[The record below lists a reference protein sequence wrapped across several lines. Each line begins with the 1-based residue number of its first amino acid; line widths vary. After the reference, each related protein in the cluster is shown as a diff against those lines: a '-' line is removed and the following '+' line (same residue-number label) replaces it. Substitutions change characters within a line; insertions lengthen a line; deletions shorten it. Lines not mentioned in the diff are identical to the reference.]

1 MFKESI
7 HLELKKEYVKDILK
21 TVIAFANT
29 SGGKIYIGIDDD
41 GKVLGVQKLDTDI
54 LKLSNS
60 IRDSIKPDITL
71 FTSILVEKIDGKDVI
86 VVDVQKGVS
95 SPYYLTDKGIRP
107 SGVYVRQGA
116 SSVPATDV
124 AILKMIRDTDGDNF
138 EELRSLNQNLDFDFL
153 KKEFEDAN
161 IKLEHSQ
168 MRTFNIIDEDG
179 LYTNLGL
186 LLSEQCPHTI
196 KAAVFEGSTKEIFKD
211 RFEFSGSLL
220 KQMKDVYSF
229 LNRNNRTNSEI
240 TGLKRTDTREYPEIA
255 LREALLNSIVHK
267 EYSYSSSTLISVF
280 DDKIEIVT
288 IGGLTIGGL
297 TKGLSEDDIM
307 LGVSILRNKNL
318 ANIFYRLKL
327 IEAYGTGI
335 PKIIESYN
343 EYNVKPKIEISSN
356 AFKITLPNTLKE
368 KSSSKLEK
376 NLSDK
381 EYLIVNM
388 LKENEYIKRTD
399 IEKNLSISSSMAIK
413 LLRNMVENSIIEKL
427 GKGKNVIYR
436 LK

>member
-71 FTSILVEKIDGKDVI
+71 FTSILVEKIDSNDVI
-86 VVDVQKGVS
+86 VVDVQKGAS

-116 SSVPATDV
+116 SSVPATDA

-229 LNRNNRTNSEI
+229 LNRYNRTNSEI

-255 LREALLNSIVHK
+255 IREALLNSIVHK

-288 IGGLTIGGL
+288 IGGLT
-297 TKGLSEDDIM
+297 KGLSEDDIM
-307 LGVSILRNKNL
+307 LGVSILRNRNL

-356 AFKITLPNTLKE
+356 AFKITLPNTLAD
-368 KSSSKLEK
+368 KSSAKLEIK
-376 NLSDK
+376 LSDK

-413 LLRNMVENSIIEKL
+413 LLRNMVDNLVIEKI

>member
-41 GKVLGVQKLDTDI
+41 GKVLGVQRLDTDI

-86 VVDVQKGVS
+86 VVDVQKGAS
-95 SPYYLTDKGIRP
+95 SPYYLTDKGILP

-116 SSVPATDV
+116 SSVPATD
-124 AILKMIRDTDGDNF
+124 ATILKMIRDTDGDNF

-153 KKEFEDAN
+153 KKEFEDSN

-229 LNRNNRTNSEI
+229 LNRYNRTNSEI

-255 LREALLNSIVHK
+255 IREALLNSIVHK

-288 IGGLTIGGL
+288 IGGLT
-297 TKGLSEDDIM
+297 KGLSEDDIM
-307 LGVSILRNKNL
+307 LGVSILRNRNL

-368 KSSSKLEK
+368 KSISKLEK

-413 LLRNMVENSIIEKL
+413 LLRNMVDNSIIEKL

>member
-71 FTSILVEKIDGKDVI
+71 FTSILVEKIDSKDVI
-86 VVDVQKGVS
+86 VVDVQKGAS

-116 SSVPATDV
+116 SSVPATDA

-229 LNRNNRTNSEI
+229 LNRYNRTNSEI

-288 IGGLTIGGL
+288 IGGLT
-297 TKGLSEDDIM
+297 KGLSEDDIM
-307 LGVSILRNKNL
+307 LGVSILRNRNL

-368 KSSSKLEK
+368 KSISKLEK

-413 LLRNMVENSIIEKL
+413 LLRNMVDNSIIEKL

>member
-41 GKVLGVQKLDTDI
+41 GKVLGVQRLDTDI

-116 SSVPATDV
+116 SSVPATDSS
-124 AILKMIRDTDGDNF
+124 ILKMIRDTDGDNF

-196 KAAVFEGSTKEIFKD
+196 KAAVFEGSTKAIFKD

-229 LNRNNRTNSEI
+229 LNRYNRTNSEI

-288 IGGLTIGGL
+288 IGGLT
-297 TKGLSEDDIM
+297 KGLSEDDIM
-307 LGVSILRNKNL
+307 LGVSILRNRNL

-356 AFKITLPNTLKE
+356 AFKITLPNTLAD
-368 KSSSKLEK
+368 KSSAKLEIK
-376 NLSDK
+376 LSDK

-413 LLRNMVENSIIEKL
+413 LLRNMVDNSIIEKL

>member
-41 GKVLGVQKLDTDI
+41 GKVLGVQRLDTDI

-71 FTSILVEKIDGKDVI
+71 FTSILVEKIDSNDII
-86 VVDVQKGVS
+86 VVDVQKGAS

-116 SSVPATDV
+116 SSVPATDSS
-124 AILKMIRDTDGDNF
+124 ILKMIRDTDGDNF

-168 MRTFNIIDEDG
+168 MKTFNIIDEDG

-196 KAAVFEGSTKEIFKD
+196 KSAVFEGSTKEIFKD

-229 LNRNNRTNSEI
+229 LNRYNRTNSEI

-288 IGGLTIGGL
+288 IGGLT
-297 TKGLSEDDIM
+297 KGLNEDDIM
-307 LGVSILRNKNL
+307 LGVSILRNRNL

-413 LLRNMVENSIIEKL
+413 LLRNMVDNLVIEKI

>member
-86 VVDVQKGVS
+86 VVDVQKGAS

-116 SSVPATDV
+116 SSVPATDS

-229 LNRNNRTNSEI
+229 LNRYNRTNSEI

-288 IGGLTIGGL
+288 IGGLT
-297 TKGLSEDDIM
+297 KGLSEDDIM
-307 LGVSILRNKNL
+307 LGVSILRNRNL
-318 ANIFYRLKL
+318 TNIFYRLKL

-368 KSSSKLEK
+368 KSISKLEK

-413 LLRNMVENSIIEKL
+413 LLRNMVDNSIIEKL